1 MKVNRLRKGR
11 SLITTFSDV
20 HGSCESSSTWCEY
33 DDLDTKTV
41 DLAKDNYEK
50 VFVLIRDKLEENGYD
65 DQNDRLSLTQSLA
78 DLLRQNC
85 LIRKEGP

>member
-1 MKVNRLRKGR
+1 MKVNKLRKGR

-20 HGSCESSSTWCEY
+20 HGSCESSSTWYDY

-41 DLAKDNYEK
+41 DLAEDNYEK
-50 VFVLIRDKLEENGYD
+50 VFIIIRDKLVESGYD
-65 DQNDRLSLTQSLA
+65 DQDDRLSLTQSLA

-85 LIRKEGP
+85 LIRKEGS

>member
-1 MKVNRLRKGR
+1 MKVSKIRKGR
-11 SLITTFSDV
+11 SLLTTFFDT

-33 DDLDTKTV
+33 DDLDTKTIE
-41 DLAKDNYEK
+41 LAENNYER
-50 VFVLIRDKLEENGYD
+50 VFVLIRDKLNEIGYD